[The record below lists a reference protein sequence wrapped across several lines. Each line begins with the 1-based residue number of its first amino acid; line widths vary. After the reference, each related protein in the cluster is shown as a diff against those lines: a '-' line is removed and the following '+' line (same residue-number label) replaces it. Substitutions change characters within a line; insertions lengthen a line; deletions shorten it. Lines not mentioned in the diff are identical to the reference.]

1 MIFRYLSGD
10 ASREE
15 KDYLFSWLKDSVE
28 NEKEFADL
36 KKLYVELGTRY
47 DDSID
52 TDAAFGRFRERTFE
66 NKNSPGE
73 ESSPGKSKIRR
84 VILFRRYAAA
94 FLLLLA
100 TAVSAFL
107 VGRRAPADS
116 GMTAF
121 EVSVPFGGKSSVIL
135 PDGSSVWLNAGSH
148 LTYRPEAGSG
158 TRNAFLEGEGLFTIE
173 KDKHPFIV
181 HTSHLD
187 IHVTGTRFNVKSYPD
202 DEKIETTLLEG
213 EIRIEAESERSP
225 IYIRPHQTLSYQK
238 NLKEARIV
246 PRKEDV
252 PEKKEA
258 RVTASPQT
266 IEVISNVDVQEAVSW
281 QTGIMHIEGE
291 NLESLTK
298 KLARKYDVN
307 FVFEDDQ
314 LKTYSYSGTILDF
327 PLGQVLEAL
336 KLTSPVDY
344 QIREKT
350 VRLYLNKDF
359 TSSKTNPY

>member
-1 MIFRYLSGD
+1 MMDRSNIESVIFRYLSGD

-15 KDYLFSWLKDSVE
+15 KDLLHSWLNDSVE
-28 NEKEFADL
+28 NEKEFAFL
-36 KKLYVELGTRY
+36 KKLYVELETRY

-66 NKNSPGE
+66 DKNSPGIE
-73 ESSPGKSKIRR
+73 NSPGKAKIRR

-94 FLLLLA
+94 FMLLLA

-121 EVSVPFGGKSSVIL
+121 EVRVPFGGKSSVIL

-148 LTYRPEAGSG
+148 LTYRPDAGSG
-158 TRNAFLEGEGLFTIE
+158 TRDAFLEGEGLFTIE
-173 KDKHPFIV
+173 KDRHPFIV

-202 DEKIETTLLEG
+202 DERIETTLLEG
-213 EIRIEAESERSP
+213 EIRIEAESERAP

-246 PRKEDV
+246 SHKEDV
-252 PEKKEA
+252 QEKKEA
-258 RVTASPQT
+258 PASASAHT

-281 QTGIMHIEGE
+281 QTGIMHIEGC
-291 NLESLTK
+291 LL
-298 KLARKYDVN
+298 Y
-307 FVFEDDQ
+307 
-314 LKTYSYSGTILDF
+314 
-327 PLGQVLEAL
+327 
-336 KLTSPVDY
+336 TSPSPRD
-344 QIREKT
+344 RT
-350 VRLYLNKDF
+350 RSRMP
-359 TSSKTNPY
+359 SSA